1 MSDPVT
7 IARTQVVG
15 RYALH
20 GEIASGG
27 MAVVYLGKLLG
38 PVGFS
43 RPVAI
48 KRLHRT
54 LARDPVIRDG
64 FIDEARLVSR
74 IRHPNVV
81 PVLDVVDQNDEL
93 LLVMEYVHGESLFE
107 LMRAARKRG
116 ERIPLRIVL
125 AIVTSILH
133 GLHAAH
139 EATTE
144 TGERLDI
151 VHRDVS
157 PQNVLV
163 GVDGVARVLDFGI
176 ARATVRL
183 QNTGEG
189 IIKGKL
195 AYMAPEQLGGVP
207 VDRRADVFS
216 TSVLFWEMLAG
227 RRLFVKD
234 DEGSKVLIEKLL
246 RGTVEAPSVHAQD
259 VPKLL
264 DAIAL
269 HGLTR
274 NAEQRFATAREMALA
289 LERFGDLARPTE
301 VADWVEGLAAEALA
315 ARKDRLKDL
324 EMASGFRIAATP
336 QALVTPG
343 PVAVAWDGDPET
355 DDSALPTRVLGESHS
370 SMPSPHA
377 VTITPMPPV
386 AAGTTGARLR
396 PPNPRPAF
404 VFGAY
409 ALLGASIALAIF
421 TLNRGPDTASAAS
434 PSVPVV
440 AHGAAVG
447 GATVPGW
454 APAIPASATKAGDGG
469 PAGRTR

>member
-1 MSDPVT
+1 MSDPVMV
-7 IARTQVVG
+7 ARTQVVG

-48 KRLHRT
+48 KRLHKN
-54 LARDPVIRDG
+54 LARDPLLRDG
-64 FIDEARLVSR
+64 FIDEARLASR

-81 PVLDVVDQNDEL
+81 PMLDVVVEKDEL
-93 LLVMEYVHGESLFE
+93 FLVMEYVHGESLQE
-107 LMRAARKRG
+107 LLRAARKRG
-116 ERIPLRIVL
+116 ERVPLRVVL
-125 AIVTSILH
+125 AIMTSVLH

-139 EATTE
+139 EATAE
-144 TGERLDI
+144 TGEPLDV

-163 GVDGVARVLDFGI
+163 GVDGVPRVLDFGV
-176 ARATVRL
+176 ARAAVRL

-195 AYMAPEQLGGVP
+195 AYMAPEQLGGAP

-216 TSVLFWEMLAG
+216 ASVLLWEMLAG
-227 RRLFVKD
+227 RRLFVRD
-234 DEGSKVLIEKLL
+234 DDGSRVMIEKLL
-246 RGTVEAPSVHAQD
+246 RGTIEAPSVHAPD

-274 NAEQRFATAREMALA
+274 NPEQRFATAREMALA

-301 VADWVEGLAAEALA
+301 VAEWVEGLAAEALA

-324 EMASGFRIAATP
+324 EWPPGSAS
-336 QALVTPG
+336 
-343 PVAVAWDGDPET
+343 
-355 DDSALPTRVLGESHS
+355 
-370 SMPSPHA
+370 
-377 VTITPMPPV
+377 PPPR
-386 AAGTTGARLR
+386 RLWSR
-396 PPNPRPAF
+396 
-404 VFGAY
+404 
-409 ALLGASIALAIF
+409 
-421 TLNRGPDTASAAS
+421 RGPSRSRLTATRRATRRSRRAS
-434 PSVPVV
+434 S
-440 AHGAAVG
+440 G
-447 GATVPGW
+447 
-454 APAIPASATKAGDGG
+454 S
-469 PAGRTR
+469 RTARCPRRTP

>member
-15 RYALH
+15 RYTLH

-27 MAVVYLGKLLG
+27 MAVVYFGMLMG

-48 KRLHRT
+48 KRLHKN
-54 LARDPVIRDG
+54 LARDPLIRDG

-81 PVLDVVDQNDEL
+81 PVLDVVDENDEL
-93 LLVMEYVHGESLFE
+93 LLVMEYVHGESLQE
-107 LMRAARKRG
+107 LIRAARTKG
-116 ERIPLRIVL
+116 QRIPLRIVL
-125 AIVTSILH
+125 AIMTSVLH

-144 TGERLDI
+144 TGEPLNI

-163 GVDGVARVLDFGI
+163 GVDGVTRVLDFGI

-207 VDRRADVFS
+207 VDRRADVFAA
-216 TSVLFWEMLAG
+216 SVLFWEMLAG
-227 RRLFVKD
+227 RRLFVRD
-234 DEGSKVLIEKLL
+234 DNARVMVEKLL
-246 RGTVEAPSVHAQD
+246 SGTIEAPSVHAPD

-274 NAEQRFATAREMALA
+274 NPEQRFATAREMALA

-301 VADWVEGLAAEALA
+301 VAEWVDGLAAEAIA

-324 EMASGFRIAATP
+324 EMASGFRVVPTP
-336 QALVTPG
+336 KALVTPG
-343 PVAVAWDGDPET
+343 PVELAWDGDP
-355 DDSALPTRVLGESHS
+355 DSDSALPTRVLGESHS

-377 VTITPMPPV
+377 VSIVPMPPV
-386 AAGTTGARLR
+386 AAGTTGARLL
-396 PPNPRPAF
+396 PPSPRPIF

-421 TLNRGPDTASAAS
+421 TLRRGPDTASAAAPAS
-434 PSVPVV
+434 IPAV
-440 AHGAAVG
+440 ASGAALG
-447 GATVPGW
+447 GAMGAPPPLS
-454 APAIPASATKAGDGG
+454 APARAPDAGG
-469 PAGRTR
+469 ARRR